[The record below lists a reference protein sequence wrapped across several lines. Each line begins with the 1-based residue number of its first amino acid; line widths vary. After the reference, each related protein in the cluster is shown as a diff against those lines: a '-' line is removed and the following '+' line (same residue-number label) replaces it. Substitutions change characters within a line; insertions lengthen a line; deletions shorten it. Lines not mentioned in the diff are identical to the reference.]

1 MPEPI
6 EHDARPLSP
15 LAGMALAMLIGG
27 CLAATLLTSV
37 F

>member
-1 MPEPI
+1 MREPI

-27 CLAATLLTSV
+27 CLMATLLTNV

>member
-15 LAGMALAMLIGG
+15 LAGTALALLIGG
-27 CLAATLLTSV
+27 CLMATLLTSV

>member
-6 EHDARPLSP
+6 EPDARPLSP
-15 LAGMALAMLIGG
+15 LAGMALALLIGG
-27 CLAATLLTSV
+27 CLTATLVTGV

>member
-6 EHDARPLSP
+6 DPAVRPLSP
-15 LAGMALAMLIGG
+15 LAGMALALLIGG
-27 CLAATLLTSV
+27 CLTAILAASL

>member
-6 EHDARPLSP
+6 EQDARPLSP
-15 LAGMALAMLIGG
+15 LAGTALALLIGG
-27 CLAATLLTSV
+27 CLIATLLTSL

>member
-1 MPEPI
+1 MPDPI

-15 LAGMALAMLIGG
+15 LAGSALALLIGA
-27 CLAATLLTSV
+27 CLVTTLLISV